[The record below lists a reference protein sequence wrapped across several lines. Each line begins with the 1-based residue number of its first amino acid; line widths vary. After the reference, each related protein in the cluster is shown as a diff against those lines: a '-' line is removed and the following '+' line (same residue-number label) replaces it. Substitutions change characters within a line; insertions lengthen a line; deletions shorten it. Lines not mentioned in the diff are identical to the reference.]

1 MKPTI
6 ADLLTKYHREVDKC
20 AIDLLTKK
28 ILIEKIKQ
36 TTTVDEGVSVLE
48 KYNSYNE
55 SISFLFLDE
64 NQMITTLKNN
74 IEILKYFNIS
84 PPPPPEKI
92 AHLFTTDQIDGL
104 IPEDETFYFSL
115 KNHKRSNEEEA
126 KINPEKFK
134 INCLSCKEDYI
145 AKNNH
150 EIFVCPL
157 CGGPKDN

>member
-6 ADLLTKYHREVDKC
+6 ADLLTKYHEEVDKC
-20 AIDLLTKK
+20 AIVLLTKK

-36 TTTVDEGVSVLE
+36 TATADEGVSVLE
-48 KYNSYNE
+48 KYNSYND

-64 NQMITTLKNN
+64 NQMLKTIKNN
-74 IEILKYFNIS
+74 IEIIRYFNIS
-84 PPPPPEKI
+84 PPPPPGEI

-104 IPEDETFYFSL
+104 IPEDETFYSSL
-115 KNHKRSNEEEA
+115 KNLKQSNEEEA
-126 KINPEKFK
+126 KMNPDKFK
-134 INCLSCKEDYI
+134 INCLSCKGNYI

-150 EIFVCPL
+150 EILVCPL